1 LDNVKDRKENHLSKP
16 KKPKATKTVKHEPTL
31 DLGTE
36 RMVAP
41 PAGQQKDKKAR
52 AARVYRVNPKLA
64 NKASE
69 LTAPQTIAI
78 FEVLSHHK
86 DGLTAAQIEEK
97 LSKLGFQSKNP
108 TAVIGAVLYDL
119 RKGVA
124 SCKIANLVELV
135 KSEAAPAE
143 KKPKSAKPKAAKA
156 APAPAPT
163 PAA

>member
-1 LDNVKDRKENHLSKP
+1 MDNVKDRKENHLSKP
-16 KKPKATKTVKHEPTL
+16 KKPKTVKHNPTIPTL
-31 DLGTE
+31 DLGAE

-41 PAGQQKDKKAR
+41 PAGQPKAR
-52 AARVYRVNPKLA
+52 SARVYRVNPKLA

-78 FEVLSHHK
+78 FEVLSHSK
-86 DGLTAAQIEEK
+86 DGLTAAQIGEK

-143 KKPKSAKPKAAKA
+143 KKPNSAKPKAAKA
-156 APAPAPT
+156 APAPT